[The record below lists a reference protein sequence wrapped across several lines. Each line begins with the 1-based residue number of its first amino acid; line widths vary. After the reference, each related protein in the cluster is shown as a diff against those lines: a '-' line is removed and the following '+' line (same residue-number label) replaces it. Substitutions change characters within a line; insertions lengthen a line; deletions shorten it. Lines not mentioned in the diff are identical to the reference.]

1 MWGQMI
7 QVCLRMS
14 HHVTA
19 MAAASQQLAAICEGI
34 FENKTGQPEPFAS
47 NASAP

>member
-1 MWGQMI
+1 
-7 QVCLRMS
+7 MS

-19 MAAASQQLAAICEGI
+19 MAAASQQPAAICEEL
-34 FENKTGQPEPFAS
+34 FENETGQPEPFAS